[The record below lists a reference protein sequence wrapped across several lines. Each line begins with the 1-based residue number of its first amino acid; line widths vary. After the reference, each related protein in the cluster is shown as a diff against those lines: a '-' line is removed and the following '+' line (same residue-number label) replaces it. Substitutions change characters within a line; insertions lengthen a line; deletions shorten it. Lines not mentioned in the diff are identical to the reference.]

1 MIPRPH
7 GFIHQ
12 LDPAASTQIKVPFC
26 IFSASSTRPTKFVFA
41 EAAGHVIAA
50 FILLDSRAAHGTK
63 GYVSFVFF
71 RPTFELPTHCLLTS
85 DQLAVP
91 KITALEANLC
101 CALWTHKFID
111 FFAGGANG

>member
-1 MIPRPH
+1 MVVFL
-7 GFIHQ
+7 GGA
-12 LDPAASTQIKVPFC
+12 LATDPA
-26 IFSASSTRPTKFVFA
+26 KFVFA

-50 FILLDSRAAHGTK
+50 FILLDSCAAHGTK

-71 RPTFELPTHCLLTS
+71 RPTFELHTHCLFTS

-101 CALWTHKFID
+101 CAFRTHKFID
-111 FFAGGANG
+111 FFVGSANG